1 MLDEKM
7 EDVKNQMK
15 KSIFRSIDRFG
26 LLGCYVLCFCINTM
40 FYYSKSIR
48 MESYLLQNFLKQL
61 YDYQVLVILLL
72 SLIVLVFHY
81 QMVIRKKVEVHCRVV
96 VGDTIRAI
104 VFRYIIDGLI
114 ILCVGFVFSG
124 VLNAIVDIS
133 IANNCYLLCVF
144 VGYILISSWRV
155 RQYENL

>member
-1 MLDEKM
+1 MLDGKM
-7 EDVKNQMK
+7 KAVNNQMK
-15 KSIFRSIDRFG
+15 KSIFRSIDRFE

-40 FYYSKSIR
+40 FYYSKTISL
-48 MESYLLQNFLKQL
+48 ESHLLQNFLKQL
-61 YDYQVLVILLL
+61 YDYQALIILLL
-72 SLIVLVFHY
+72 SLTVVVFHY

-114 ILCVGFVFSG
+114 ILCAGFVLSG
-124 VLNAIVDIS
+124 VLNAIIGIS